1 MRTSPPPVGT
11 HLFIGI
17 PGPDLDPPTAALLR
31 AVRPGGIILF
41 GRNVRTAPRLARLTV
56 RLRKLLGEDLLIC
69 LDHEGGRVNRLKD
82 LTGAVPS
89 APQLAHLGSEALARE
104 HGKLTG
110 RLLRE
115 LGVNTNLA
123 PVLDLWLRPGTD
135 NSVPDRCW
143 SRAPRTVS
151 RFAGAF
157 LRGMQAEGVLGCGK
171 HFLGYGAADKDPHK
185 VLPRVNRSRAELE
198 REDLLPYAKL
208 WNGGDGPLR
217 MIMLSHAHLRAYHRG
232 RLTPACVSPRL
243 VGNLLRHKMGFSGV
257 TITDDLEM
265 GAITR
270 TMPMGEAVVGCLR
283 NGVDLVLICHTAKA
297 IREGHRAAMA
307 AARKGI
313 LCDADLTPSRKR
325 LAWLKGQLAPSPFFS
340 ERRFETVLRDIRRFT
355 TRVFARLPTD
365 LKVMDARWGPIGEK

>member
-1 MRTSPPPVGT
+1 M
-11 HLFIGI
+11 
-17 PGPDLDPPTAALLR
+17 
-31 AVRPGGIILF
+31 
-41 GRNVRTAPRLARLTV
+41 
-56 RLRKLLGEDLLIC
+56 
-69 LDHEGGRVNRLKD
+69 
-82 LTGAVPS
+82 
-89 APQLAHLGSEALARE
+89 ARE
-104 HGKLTG
+104 HGQLTG

-143 SRAPRTVS
+143 SRDPRMVS

-157 LRGMQAEGVLGCGK
+157 LRSMQAEGVLGCGK

-185 VLPRVNRSRAELE
+185 VLPRVNRSLAELE

-208 WNGGDGPLR
+208 WNRGHGPLR

-243 VGNLLRHKMGFSGV
+243 VGELLRRQMGFSGV

-270 TMPMGEAVVGCLR
+270 TMSVGDAVVGCLR

-307 AARKGI
+307 ATRKGI
-313 LCDADLTPSRKR
+313 LREADLAPSRERLVRLKDRLTPS
-325 LAWLKGQLAPSPFFS
+325 PSFS
-340 ERRFETVLRDIRRFT
+340 KRRFETVLRDIRRFT
-355 TRVFARLPTD
+355 ARVFARLPSE

>member
-1 MRTSPPPVGT
+1 MRTTPPPVGT
-11 HLFIGI
+11 HLFVGI

-56 RLRKLLGEDLLIC
+56 RLRKLFGEDLLIC

-89 APQLAHLGSEALARE
+89 APQLAHLGSEVLARE
-104 HGKLTG
+104 HGRLTG

-115 LGVNTNLA
+115 VGVNTNLA

-143 SRAPRTVS
+143 SRDPRAVS

-185 VLPRVNRSRAELE
+185 VLPRVNRTRAELE
-198 REDLLPYAKL
+198 REDLRPYAEL
-208 WNGGDGPLR
+208 WDGGGGPLR

-243 VGNLLRHKMGFSGV
+243 VGDLLRGKMGFSGV

-270 TMPMGEAVVGCLR
+270 TMPVGDAVVGCLR

-297 IREGHRAAMA
+297 IREGHRAAVA
-307 AARKGI
+307 AVRGGV
-313 LCDADLTPSRKR
+313 LRDADLAPSRER
-325 LAWLKGQLAPSPFFS
+325 LTWLKGHLTPSPTFS
-340 ERRFETVLRDIRRFT
+340 ARRFEAVLRDLRRFT
-355 TRVFARLPTD
+355 ARVFARLPAE
-365 LKVMDARWGPIGEK
+365 LKVMDARWGPIGEA